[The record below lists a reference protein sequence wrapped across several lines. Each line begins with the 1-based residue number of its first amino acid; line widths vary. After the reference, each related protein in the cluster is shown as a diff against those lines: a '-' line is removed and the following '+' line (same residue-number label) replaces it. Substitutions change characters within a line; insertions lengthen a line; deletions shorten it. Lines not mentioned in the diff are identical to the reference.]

1 MQPLKAVPDTPVTS
15 KEPLEGRTYTEIIK
29 DLKKE
34 LPEKML
40 ETKKQGGATLTF
52 IPWHGVVRILD
63 YYAPGWEGE
72 VKNIATTADR
82 IFVTYTVTI
91 HASDRSVTREATGT
105 ELLKEPVPKNPTL
118 MRELAYGDPSS
129 NAESMAFRR
138 AAAKHGLGLYLY
150 YAN

>member
-1 MQPLKAVPDTPVTS
+1 VIGHIPKAPQAYSPNPN
-15 KEPLEGRTYTEIIK
+15 KA
-29 DLKKE
+29 DLAA
-34 LPEKML
+34 LHRDAASSL
-40 ETKKQGGATLTF
+40 HSF
-52 IPWHGVVRILD
+52 
-63 YYAPGWEGE
+63 
-72 VKNIATTADR
+72 ADR

-105 ELLKEPVPKNPTL
+105 EVLKEPVPKNPTQ

-150 YAN
+150 YANQDDEKRGI